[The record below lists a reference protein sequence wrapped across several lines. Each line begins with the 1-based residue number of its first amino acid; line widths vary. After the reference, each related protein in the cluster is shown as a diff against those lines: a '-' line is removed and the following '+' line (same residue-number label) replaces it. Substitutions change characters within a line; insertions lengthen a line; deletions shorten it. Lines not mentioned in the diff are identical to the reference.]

1 MFFPQT
7 TEINI
12 NVALL
17 RNARVGSMSA
27 RTQCPSCDSGHV
39 VPLDGI
45 LFSPNLDFFRC
56 DDCKLFWQVPKAE
69 DGPASSMLSGAPIT
83 SRVVEMTA

>member
-1 MFFPQT
+1 MQGL
-7 TEINI
+7 
-12 NVALL
+12 VY
-17 RNARVGSMSA
+17 MSA
-27 RTQCPSCDSGHV
+27 RTHCPSCDGGHV

-56 DDCKLFWQVPKAE
+56 ADCKLFWQVPKAE
-69 DGPASSMLSGAPIT
+69 DGPASALLSGAPIT